1 MKSILAAIRFLVVA
15 AVVSLLAMPVVA
27 ADSDTQQPDNVRRLT
42 PGGDGRW
49 DYVVFDPATNRLYIT
64 RSTRVIVVDAESGK
78 TIAEIADTAGVHG
91 IALAPDLGVGFTS
104 NGKES
109 KVSVFDLK
117 TLKELKKI
125 NTGQNPDSILYHAP
139 THQVFVFNGTS
150 HDATVIDAAK
160 QSVVGTI
167 PLAGRPEFSVADDSG
182 NIYFNIE
189 DKNSLGVID
198 AAQRKV
204 RTVWSLGDCEE
215 PTGLALDLKTQTAF
229 SACANKQLAVFDLK
243 SGKVA
248 QTVPI
253 GDDCDAV
260 VFDPATENIIASN
273 GEGSLTI
280 VHKSSDGKY
289 AVRNTVTTQPGSKTM
304 ALDIEHHRVYVPAAK
319 FTGNPAAKPRPQM
332 VPGSFEVLVIP
343 E

>member
-1 MKSILAAIRFLVVA
+1 MKTIFAGIHCLLVA
-15 AVVSLLAMPVVA
+15 AVVSLLATPVVA
-27 ADSDTQQPDNVRRLT
+27 ADSDSHQPDNVRRLA

-49 DYVVFDPATNRLYIT
+49 DYIVVDPATNRLYIT
-64 RSTRVIVVDAESGK
+64 RSTRVMVVDAESGK
-78 TIAEIADTAGVHG
+78 TLAEIADTAGVHG
-91 IALAPDLGVGFTS
+91 VALAPDLGVGFTS
-104 NGKES
+104 NGKEN

-117 TLKELKKI
+117 TFKELKKI
-125 NTGQNPDSILYHAP
+125 ETGQNPDSILYHAP

-160 QSVVGTI
+160 QSVIATI

-204 RTVWSLGDCEE
+204 KNVWSLGNCEE
-215 PTGLALDLKTQTAF
+215 PTGLAVDVKTQTAF

-243 SGKVA
+243 NGKVV

-260 VFDPATENIIASN
+260 AYDPATGNIIASN
-273 GEGSLTI
+273 GEGTLTI
-280 VHKSSDGKY
+280 IHKGGNGKY
-289 AVRNTVTTQPGSKTM
+289 AVSNTVTTQPGSKTM
-304 ALDIEHHRVYVPAAK
+304 ALDAEHHRVYVPAAK
-319 FTGNPAAKPRPQM
+319 FTGNPTARPRPQM
-332 VPGSFEVLVIP
+332 VAGSFEVLVVP